1 MVRVFTNFNKVLQYV
16 STLALAL
23 GLSGCDLWNTPPKP
37 EPETPKV
44 LTWAD
49 ISGWEQDAH
58 EQAWPALLNNCQ
70 AMLKKNELNWVAI
83 CQQAQ
88 TMSPDRATAK
98 AFFEQHFQPEQLVS
112 SEGKTTG
119 FMTGYYEP
127 LLMASYTPDERFK
140 YPLYKTPADLL
151 TIDLGSLYPELK
163 DKRVRGRL
171 EGNRVVPYYDR
182 AIIEGATQP
191 LAGNEIL
198 WADHR
203 DDVFFL
209 HIQGSGRAQ
218 LPDGS
223 VIGVGYDNQNGH
235 KYLPIGKVLIER
247 KLVDR
252 QHMNMFTLREW
263 LDTHPDQAEEI
274 LNLNPSYVFF
284 KLRTDV
290 ASGPIGSLNVPLVAE
305 RSVAVDPK
313 TIPLGTLLWV
323 DSHYPDSKTPLQ
335 KLVFAQDTGGAITG
349 ELRADFFYGTGEQAE
364 QWAGRM
370 KQDTQF
376 YKLIPKL

>member
-1 MVRVFTNFNKVLQYV
+1 MVTPITKFAKYLSTVLIGMSLV
-16 STLALAL
+16 
-23 GLSGCDLWNTPPKP
+23 GCDWWSTPPKSDNN
-37 EPETPKV
+37 TQPKV
-44 LTWAD
+44 VTWSD
-49 ISGWEQDAH
+49 LPGWERDAY

-70 AMLKKNELNWVAI
+70 AMQKRKVTAWLTI

-88 TMSPDRATAK
+88 TLNPDRASAK
-98 AFFEQHFQPEQLVS
+98 AFFEQHFQPQQIMS

-127 LLMASYTPDERFK
+127 LLMASYIADERFK
-140 YPLYKTPADLL
+140 YPIYKTPANLL
-151 TIDLGSLYPELK
+151 TIDLGELYPELK

-171 EGNRVVPYYDR
+171 EGSRVVPYYDR
-182 AIIEGATQP
+182 AAIEGDTKP

-198 WADHR
+198 WADNR

-223 VIGVGYDNQNGH
+223 IIGVGYDNQNGRS
-235 KYLPIGKVLIER
+235 YLPIGKVLIER
-247 KLVDR
+247 KLVER
-252 QHMNMFTLREW
+252 EHMNMFTLRAW
-263 LDTHPDQAEEI
+263 LDSHPDQAQEI
-274 LNLNPSYVFF
+274 LNQNPSYVFF
-284 KLRTDV
+284 KLRENVTQ
-290 ASGPIGSLNVPLVAE
+290 GPIGALNVPLVAE
-305 RSVAVDPK
+305 RSIAVDPK

-335 KLVFAQDTGGAITG
+335 KLVFAQDTGGAIRG

-370 KQDTQF
+370 KQNTQF
-376 YKLIPKL
+376 YQLTPLPIK